1 MAKLE
6 VRNLTISFRTN
17 NGAVR
22 AVRDI
27 SFNLEEGET
36 LAIAGESGS
45 GKSVTTR
52 AIMGILAGNAMVDAG
67 EIIYDGKDLL
77 KIPEEEFHTLRG
89 HKLAMV
95 FQDPLSALNPIMR
108 IGKQL
113 TEAMLLNNKERR
125 RDGRQKEQ
133 HRRQWRQMRQTLV
146 DVGAHPLPRRRRGG
160 CVVDRGNKG
169 HGIGQCRTAGWD
181 GRLAPIHDDGARS
194 YFIW

>member
-52 AIMGILAGNAMVDAG
+52 AIMGIPRYSPCR
-67 EIIYDGKDLL
+67 EICD
-77 KIPEEEFHTLRG
+77 
-89 HKLAMV
+89 
-95 FQDPLSALNPIMR
+95 
-108 IGKQL
+108 
-113 TEAMLLNNKERR
+113 EARHLE
-125 RDGRQKEQ
+125 D
-133 HRRQWRQMRQTLV
+133 
-146 DVGAHPLPRRRRGG
+146 
-160 CVVDRGNKG
+160 
-169 HGIGQCRTAGWD
+169 
-181 GRLAPIHDDGARS
+181 
-194 YFIW
+194 